1 MHFVVGKKVAASQLE
16 VKLPCGQSEEA
27 LSLDF
32 LAISPIACLQVYAI
46 SPQEAILAP
55 FPLKFYSSYSFPLP
69 SHPQA
74 TFSSSSSFLRTLIHF
89 FFFSS
94 LDPSFFHKI
103 TTTSTPA
110 SFPFFTSL
118 TAHCTF
124 PPGSRVHSHLLS
136 DYPRAVLSP
145 VTCVHDHPIAQSV

>member
-89 FFFSS
+89 FFFF
-94 LDPSFFHKI
+94 LFGP
-103 TTTSTPA
+103 
-110 SFPFFTSL
+110 
-118 TAHCTF
+118 
-124 PPGSRVHSHLLS
+124 LLLPQ
-136 DYPRAVLSP
+136 D
-145 VTCVHDHPIAQSV
+145 HDHFHPRFLPLLYITDCTLHFPSRFSCAFASIVRLPPRCTLPSDLCA